1 MIGHNKRKSLSPTN
15 NKHSLSL
22 TSSLMS
28 AATLHPG
35 APLDNTMGSMLLGVI
50 VSAVLYGI
58 SMLQCLFYFTRYGR
72 DPLYLK
78 ALVASTLFLDT
89 VHLAFVIHTVYHYLI
104 SNYYRNDTLQV
115 MVWSV
120 SLEALPTGIT
130 AGLVQTFYAHRIW
143 KMSQHNIFLTGFILL
158 LVFATSACGT
168 AWVVLALQA
177 GTYERLLKISART
190 LFLFR
195 WLSVLRPSRPI
206 QPLTISI
213 NALSTAADVII
224 TSTLC
229 FMLQQ
234 TRPASLET
242 ETMVNRLILFTIN
255 TGLLTSLCAVASLI
269 SLIIS
274 PRTLIYASFYFC
286 IGRLYSN
293 ALLASLNA
301 RAVIRGRI
309 NDVDSNFHI
318 KSMSYGPRGARI
330 SRDVFARPPT
340 SNTELVSTDE
350 LAVRIDRATEIYPDE
365 GYGKT
370 DKYVPSQSE
379 NPAST
384 VENA

>member
-1 MIGHNKRKSLSPTN
+1 MF
-15 NKHSLSL
+15 
-22 TSSLMS
+22 
-28 AATLHPG
+28 AATATLNAG

-58 SMLQCLFYFTRYGR
+58 SLLQCLFYFTRYGR

-78 ALVASTLFLDT
+78 ILVASTLFLDT
-89 VHLAFVIHTVYHYLI
+89 LHLSLVIHTVYHYLI
-104 SNYYRNDTLQV
+104 SDYYNNDSLQV

-130 AGLVQTFYAHRIW
+130 AGLVQSFYAHRIW
-143 KMSQHNIFLTGFILL
+143 KMSQHNIFLTGVVLL
-158 LVFATSACGT
+158 LVVANTVCGT
-168 AWVVLALQA
+168 VWVVMAMGA
-177 GTYERLLKISART
+177 RTYERLLRIS
-190 LFLFR
+190 
-195 WLSVLRPSRPI
+195 
-206 QPLTISI
+206 PLTISI

-269 SLIIS
+269 SLIVS

-301 RAVIRGRI
+301 RGIIRGRI

-318 KSMSYGPRGARI
+318 KSYGPRHGGATSVSRL
-330 SRDVFARPPT
+330 SRDVFARPPELT
-340 SNTELVSTDE
+340 SADE
-350 LAVRIDRATEIYPDE
+350 LAVRVDRTTAMYADE
-365 GYGKT
+365 DYGKS
-370 DKYVPSQSE
+370 KYVPSQ
-379 NPAST
+379 
-384 VENA
+384 VRL